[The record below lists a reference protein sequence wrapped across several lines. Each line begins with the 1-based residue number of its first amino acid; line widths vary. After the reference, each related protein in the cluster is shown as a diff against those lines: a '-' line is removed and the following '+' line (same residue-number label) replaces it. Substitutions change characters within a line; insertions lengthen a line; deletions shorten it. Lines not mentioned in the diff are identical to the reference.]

1 MQVEVSFRQRQLDND
16 FIDEFKVKSNKFVVS
31 GERLMQHYGK
41 VNKSNNLKLNC

>member
-31 GERLMQHYGK
+31 GKRLK
-41 VNKSNNLKLNC
+41 DWKANKSNNLKLNC